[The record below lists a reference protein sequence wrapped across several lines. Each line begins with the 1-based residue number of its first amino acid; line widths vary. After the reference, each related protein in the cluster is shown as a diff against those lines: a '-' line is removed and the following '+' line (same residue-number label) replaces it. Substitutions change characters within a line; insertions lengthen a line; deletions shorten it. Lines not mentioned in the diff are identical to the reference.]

1 MTNNTSNINDV
12 SFDLTSLNPIIDTFI
27 STYKSTLENKGKR
40 ASGALID
47 TIKHK
52 IKVRGKWIEIYLRM
66 EDYWKWV
73 ELGRK
78 PGKFPPP
85 DAIKRWIDIKPVL
98 PRPYTGNLPTKPQ
111 LAYRLARK
119 IVKGKIRSVNASE
132 FNTARK
138 KTIKSLTPS
147 KDQLAFLIGR
157 KIYREGIEPTY
168 ALRDTIR
175 EFDLYNKIYNT
186 IVDSIQ
192 QKITEEIENEI

>member
-1 MTNNTSNINDV
+1 MTNNTSNINSV
-12 SFDLTSLNPIIDTFI
+12 PFDLTSLNPIINDFI

-40 ASGALID
+40 ASGKLID

-52 IKVRGKWIEIYLRM
+52 IKVDGKYILVILNLEEYYR
-66 EDYWKWV
+66 WV

-78 PGKFPPP
+78 PGKYPPP

-111 LAYRLARK
+111 LVYRAAQK
-119 IVKGKIRSVNASE
+119 IVKGKISSVNASE
-132 FNTARK
+132 WNMARE

-157 KIYREGIEPTY
+157 KIYREGIKPTY

>member
-1 MTNNTSNINDV
+1 MTNNTSNINGV
-12 SFDLTSLNPIIDTFI
+12 SFDLTSLNPIINDFI

-52 IKVRGKWIEIYLRM
+52 IKVQGKWIEISLNLQ
-66 EDYWKWV
+66 DYWYYV
-73 ELGRK
+73 ENGRK

-85 DAIKRWIDIKPVL
+85 DAIKRWIQIKPIL
-98 PRPYTGNLPTKPQ
+98 PRPNSN
-111 LAYRLARK
+111 
-119 IVKGKIRSVNASE
+119 GKIPTEN
-132 FNTARK
+132 
-138 KTIKSLTPS
+138 
-147 KDQLAFLIGR
+147 QLAFLIGR
-157 KIYREGIEPTY
+157 KIYREGIKPTH

>member
-1 MTNNTSNINDV
+1 MKNSNINGV
-12 SFDLTSLNPIIDTFI
+12 SFDLTSLNPIINDFI

-52 IKVRGKWIEIYLRM
+52 IKIDGKYILVILNLEEYYR
-66 EDYWKWV
+66 WV
-73 ELGRK
+73 ELGRN

-85 DAIKRWIDIKPVL
+85 DAIKRWIQIKPIL
-98 PRPYTGNLPTKPQ
+98 PRPNSN
-111 LAYRLARK
+111 
-119 IVKGKIRSVNASE
+119 GKIPTEN
-132 FNTARK
+132 
-138 KTIKSLTPS
+138 
-147 KDQLAFLIGR
+147 QLAFLIGR
-157 KIYREGIEPTY
+157 KIYREGIKPTH

>member
-78 PGKFPPP
+78 PGKYPPP
-85 DAIKRWIDIKPVL
+85 DAIKRWIQIKPIL
-98 PRPYTGNLPTKPQ
+98 PRPNSN
-111 LAYRLARK
+111 
-119 IVKGKIRSVNASE
+119 GKIPTEN
-132 FNTARK
+132 
-138 KTIKSLTPS
+138 
-147 KDQLAFLIGR
+147 QLAFLIGR
-157 KIYREGIEPTY
+157 KIYREGIKPTH
-168 ALRDTIR
+168 ALKDTIR